1 MSKVEKI
8 HVKMTFKVTEQDR
21 ENFKND
27 VPIVNQL
34 LNRQPGDQLDK
45 SKIVRAAIRNLHAN
59 LEKGVVPQWLKDSPE
74 GKTPAKKAKPKAPKK

>member
-1 MSKVEKI
+1 MSKVD
-8 HVKMTFKVTEQDR
+8 VKMTFKFTERDK

-34 LNRQPGDQLDK
+34 LNRQPGDQLDQ
-45 SKIVRAAIRNLHAN
+45 SKIVRAAIRSLHAN

-74 GKTPAKKAKPKAPKK
+74 GKTAKKTKPKAPKK

>member
-1 MSKVEKI
+1 MSKVD
-8 HVKMTFKVTEQDR
+8 VKMTFKFTEQDR
-21 ENFKND
+21 DNLKKD

-34 LNRQPGDQLDK
+34 LNRQPGDQLNQ

-74 GKTPAKKAKPKAPKK
+74 GKTAKKAKPKSPRK